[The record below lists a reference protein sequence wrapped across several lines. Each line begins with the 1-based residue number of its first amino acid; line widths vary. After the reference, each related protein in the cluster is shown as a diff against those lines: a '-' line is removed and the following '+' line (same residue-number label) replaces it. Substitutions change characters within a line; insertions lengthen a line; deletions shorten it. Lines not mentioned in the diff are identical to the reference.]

1 MKQIVSFVIPVYQ
14 NSGSLKI
21 TYNKIIELF
30 REPLSQYNY
39 EFVFVND
46 GSNDSSLQE
55 LNELAELDK
64 QVKIISFSR
73 NFGQLPAI
81 AAGMKYAKADAAII
95 MSADMQDPPELI
107 SEMINKWQS
116 GSEVVIC
123 NRRERD
129 DDWLSEA
136 TSNVFYSI
144 MKKLIKNMPEGGVD
158 FIFLSRKAIDQYN
171 KIDER
176 NRFLQGD
183 ILWLGF
189 SVSFIPY
196 QRVKRLEGKSQ
207 WTISKKVKYFID
219 GILNTSYLLIRAMSL
234 TGLFVSIVGFLFSFV
249 VIYARIKH
257 QTPFP
262 GYAPIV
268 ILLLIIGGFI
278 MIMLG
283 IIGEYIWRIYDE
295 TRKRPYYI
303 IDKTVNI

>member
-1 MKQIVSFVIPVYQ
+1 MKRLISFVIPVYQ
-14 NSGSLKI
+14 NKGSLKP
-21 TYNKIIELF
+21 THKKISELF
-30 REPLSQYNY
+30 EQFLNQYNC

-46 GSNDSSLQE
+46 GSSDGSIQE
-55 LNELAELDK
+55 LYELADLDK
-64 QVKIISFSR
+64 SVKIISFSR

-81 AAGMKYAKADAAII
+81 AAGMKYANGDAGII

-107 SEMINKWQS
+107 AEMITKWEN

-123 NRRERD
+123 NRKERD
-129 DDWLSEA
+129 DDWIAET
-136 TSNVFYSI
+136 TSKIFYSI
-144 MKKLIKNMPEGGVD
+144 MKKLIKNMPEGGFD
-158 FIFLSRKAIDQYN
+158 FIFLSRKAMDQYN

-189 SVSFIPY
+189 AISFIPY
-196 QRVKRLEGKSQ
+196 QRVKRVDGKSQ

-234 TGLFVSIVGFLFSFV
+234 TGLFVSILGFIFSIV
-249 VIYARIKH
+249 VIYSRIKH

-268 ILLLIIGGFI
+268 ILLLIMGGFI

-303 IDKTVNI
+303 IDKTINT